1 MAFAGTGKIW
11 MNGKLVE
18 WKDAN
23 IHIASHVIHY
33 GSGVFEGA
41 RVYDTPKGSAI
52 LRLDAHMA
60 RLIASAKIYRMECPY
75 TQEQLEKAVIDTI
88 QANGF
93 KACYIRPLMYRGY
106 DALGVNPLPC
116 PVDVAIMVWEW
127 GTYLGADA
135 LEKGVDVCVSSWNR
149 MAPNTFPS
157 LSKTSGN
164 YANAA
169 LIRMEAET
177 NGYSEGI
184 ALDTFGYVSEGSGEN
199 IFIVRNGVMLHAA
212 AERVDSAG
220 HHARHGDT
228 DRRGSRLSRVA
239 GKHPA
244 RDALHRRRGV
254 LRRHG
259 GRADAGALG
268 RQDHGRQRPPRADH
282 RSDSAP
288 VPRHHP
294 RQGARY
300 ARLADLRAG
309 RWSPPE
315 RKAAKQTTLKTDKAE
330 R

>member
-11 MNGKLVE
+11 MNGKLVD
-18 WKDAN
+18 WKDAT
-23 IHIASHVIHY
+23 IHVASHVIHY

-41 RVYDTPKGSAI
+41 RMYDTPKGSAI

-60 RLIASAKIYRMECPY
+60 RLVASAKIYRMDSPY
-75 TQEQLEKAVIDTI
+75 TQEQLEKAVIETI
-88 QANGF
+88 RANGF

-106 DALGVNPLPC
+106 NALGVNPTPC

-169 LIRMEAET
+169 LIRMEAEA

-199 IFIVRNGVMLHAA
+199 IFVVRNGAIYTPPLSASILPGITRDMVMQVA
-212 AERVDSAG
+212 RTSAT
-220 HHARHGDT
+220 A
-228 DRRGSRLSRVA
+228 
-239 GKHPA
+239 
-244 RDALHRRRGV
+244 
-254 LRRHG
+254 
-259 GRADAGALG
+259 
-268 RQDHGRQRPPRADH
+268 
-282 RSDSAP
+282 
-288 VPRHHP
+288 
-294 RQGARY
+294 
-300 ARLADLRAG
+300 
-309 RWSPPE
+309 
-315 RKAAKQTTLKTDKAE
+315 
-330 R
+330 